1 MPSENQGLR
10 SLIVAFATA
19 GAFAAAASVVA
30 EVGKRRA
37 EEGYIEP
44 PPLLLVVA
52 EAAPWRSGSP
62 PPLWRVL
69 APKGTPRVVE
79 DERTGLVVAAEVE
92 PEPEAVPTQEAAVGP
107 SNPGDAAPA
116 DPVAT
121 AAPSAAAPTSLPTRA
136 PAVPTP
142 LIDADHRGMIPF
154 YQALSR
160 GTGLARAAHYGDST
174 IAADGITGTV
184 RRRLQARFG
193 DGGPGW
199 VDAGLDPR
207 WSARPDLG
215 TKRTGEWETKS
226 ILLGGGNGRYGYGGV
241 VSTAPPDG
249 SLTITG
255 AKGAKISSGT
265 LTHFELWYQVGP
277 GHGAF
282 WANLDGAS
290 VGGAAA
296 DADARADTRLVSDVG
311 EGYSKIAFG
320 ASGGPVPF
328 YGVVMETAG
337 PGVVWDALGVVGVG
351 SRSFNYFNK
360 AHLASQVERR
370 RPELIVI
377 QLGGN
382 ELGIP
387 VLQRGDGHE
396 YAPYYRA
403 AVDLLRSGAPN
414 AGCLIVTP
422 LDQGTREG
430 GTPMTKPAVKRQV
443 AVQQKVAA
451 EAGCAFWNAFEAMGG
466 EGAIVAWGKRKP
478 PLAWTDLLHL
488 SAAGQDLVGQGLADA
503 IEAGYDDWVATG
515 GPDAAPPTPAEPPRG
530 EVLPIPEPAP

>member
-1 MPSENQGLR
+1 MV
-10 SLIVAFATA
+10 VAFATA
-19 GAFAAAASVVA
+19 GAFALVTTVTA
-30 EVGKRRA
+30 EVAKRRA
-37 EEGYIEP
+37 EGGYIEP
-44 PPLLLVVA
+44 PPLLLLVA
-52 EAAPWRSGSP
+52 EATPWHLGSP

-79 DERTGLVVAAEVE
+79 DERTGLVVAADVV
-92 PEPEAVPTQEAAVGP
+92 PEAAPLVAPEV
-107 SNPGDAAPA
+107 AAPVVGGSLA
-116 DPVAT
+116 PPPPAGAVPDPGG
-121 AAPSAAAPTSLPTRA
+121 APAPLQPSSLPTRA
-136 PAVPTP
+136 PAVPTA
-142 LIDADHRGMIPF
+142 LVDAEHRGMIPF

-160 GTGLARAAHYGDST
+160 GAGLARAAHYGDST

-184 RRRLQARFG
+184 RKRLQTRFG

-215 TKRTGEWETKS
+215 TKRNGEWETKS

-255 AKGAKISSGT
+255 AKGARISPGT

-282 WANLDGAS
+282 WANLDGVS
-290 VGGAAA
+290 VGGTSAAT
-296 DADARADTRLVSDVG
+296 DARADTRLIADAA
-311 EGYSKIAFG
+311 EGYSKISFG
-320 ASGGPVPF
+320 ATGGPVPF

-360 AHLASQVERR
+360 AHLASQMEKRGPDLV
-370 RPELIVI
+370 VI

-387 VLQRGDGHE
+387 VLQRGDGHG

-422 LDQGTREG
+422 LDQGTRDG

-466 EGAIVAWGKRKP
+466 DGAIVAWGKRKP

-503 IEAGYDDWVATG
+503 IEAGYDEWVATQVTV
-515 GPDAAPPTPAEPPRG
+515 PEPTP
-530 EVLPIPEPAP
+530 